1 MRKEYLSIIKALS
14 TVFFQEGFDRKEK
27 KHGLEYWK
35 VSEEELDVH
44 CRQCKI
50 CGNEDVTYL
59 LNTVNMNEQWYLRVF
74 SIYYDEYGE
83 FKNHKPITNLLIPVD
98 TERLCWEEMPKC
110 AQLIVTT
117 LFPFLED

>member
-35 VSEEELDVH
+35 VSDEELDVH

-50 CGNEDVTYL
+50 CGNESIVHL
-59 LNTVNMNEQWYLRVF
+59 LNTVNVNGQWYLRVF
-74 SIYYDEYGE
+74 SIVYNEYGE
-83 FKNHKPITNLLIPVD
+83 YENTNIDILIPVN
-98 TERLCWEEMPKC
+98 TGRLCWEEMSKC
-110 AQLIVTT
+110 AQLISIT

>member
-27 KHGLEYWK
+27 KHGLEYWN
-35 VSEEELDVH
+35 VSNEELKSNR

-50 CGNEDVTYL
+50 CGNETVNYL

-74 SIYYDEYGE
+74 SIEYDEYGNLE
-83 FKNHKPITNLLIPVD
+83 GVHVNLLIPVNTD
-98 TERLCWEEMPKC
+98 RLCWDEMSKC
-110 AQLIVTT
+110 AQLIATT
-117 LFPFLED
+117 LFPYLED